1 MIDSSDICII
11 LTTTIHT
18 QNYKISLAQRDKQE
32 RLECYLKAVRL
43 WIENTNFRLVL
54 VENTGYLWPELNQY
68 VEQYSGRFKIC
79 SFNEELEEDAKYLKG
94 DQSKGTSEMFAID
107 FAYRNVPF
115 VKSSKY
121 ILKITGR
128 YYIPELEKYLQS
140 HPLERYGAIRQKC
153 PDRCELLGCR
163 SDFFNVVFY
172 KKSLDRNGHRQGHV
186 ENVYKYRIESITKQ
200 YHLPVLICK
209 EFRIESTRRG
219 GNHDYYNNI

>member
-11 LTTTIHT
+11 LTSTIHT
-18 QNYKISLAQRDKQE
+18 QDYKIALHQRDKNE
-32 RLECYLKAVRL
+32 RLECYLKAVRQ

-68 VEQYSGRFKIC
+68 VEQHAGRFKIC
-79 SFNEELEEDAKYLKG
+79 SFNEDLQEDAKYLKG

-107 FAYRNVPF
+107 YAYRNVPF

-128 YYIPELEKYLQS
+128 YYIPELEVYLQS
-140 HPLERYGAIRQKC
+140 QPLERYGAIRQNC

-163 SDFFNVVFY
+163 PDFFDVVLN
-172 KKSLDRNGHRQGHV
+172 KKSLDKDGNRQGHV
-186 ENVYKYRIESITKQ
+186 ENVYKYRIDSITKQ
-200 YHLPVLICK
+200 YYLPVLVCK
-209 EFRIESTRRG
+209 EFGIESTRRG
-219 GNHDYYNNI
+219 GCHDHYNRI